1 MPRLMG
7 VALVVVVAA
16 GATGCGSRAGA
27 TGHRAAGTHVVAA
40 TTLPSGTSAV
50 ATETSPPVEPTTGPP
65 TSAASPPLA
74 VGAPCVARQ
83 LGWNDIDAEVPDG
96 HPFGPVVVHNTSDV
110 ACTLHGYFGVNLVNQ
125 IGVQIGRSVNHR
137 PGPLA
142 TITLGPN
149 GAGTA
154 SFLIG
159 SPGGDAN
166 SNCDDTKAITLSP
179 PGYDRTTDGPSW
191 NYHVSFE
198 ICNDTVEVTPIVA
211 GSSGESGKS

>member
-7 VALVVVVAA
+7 VALVVVAAA

-27 TGHRAAGTHVVAA
+27 TGQRAAETQVVAA
-40 TTLPSGTSAV
+40 TTLPTGTSSA

-74 VGAPCVARQ
+74 DGAPCVARQ
-83 LGWNDIDAEVPDG
+83 LGWNDIDVEVPDG
-96 HPFGPVVVHNTSDV
+96 HPFGPVVVHNTADA
-110 ACTLHGYFGVNLVNQ
+110 ACTLHGYFGVNMVNQ
-125 IGVQIGRSVNHR
+125 IGVQIGRSVDHR

-142 TITLGPN
+142 TVTLGPN

-154 SFLIG
+154 SFLIE
-159 SPGGDAN
+159 SPGSDA
-166 SNCDDTKAITLSP
+166 NCDDTKAITLSP
-179 PGYDRTTDGPSW
+179 PGYNRTTDGPSW

-198 ICNDTVEVTPIVA
+198 ICSDTVEVTPIVA
-211 GSSGESGKS
+211 GSSGGPGKS